1 MSFSVRFLLYLEL
14 IVMPQI
20 CMSEF
25 LAGEVIVVT
34 PCEHIFHKRCC
45 NEWLQHSRTCPYC
58 RADLPDALGMNE
70 ESTIE
75 ELQDVENSVIED
87 GRQDED
93 GDHNNGIVQR
103 NSERREFRQNLLRV
117 LRRERS
123 QNDVH
128 GSPSLRSLNGNDVTS
143 SVHSSARNGH
153 LSTDLDV

>member
-1 MSFSVRFLLYLEL
+1 MSFLVYFFTLSEL
-14 IVMPQI
+14 VVMPQI

-45 NEWLQHSRTCPYC
+45 SEWLQHSRTCPYC

-93 GDHNNGIVQR
+93 GDDNNIEQT
-103 NSERREFRQNLLRV
+103 NSERREFRQNLLRIF
-117 LRRERS
+117 RRERS
-123 QNDVH
+123 QNDAH
-128 GSPSLRSLNGNDVTS
+128 GPPSLHSLNGNDVTS
-143 SVHSSARNGH
+143 IVHSSERNGH
-153 LSTDLDV
+153 SSTELDV